1 MAPPQQCAVIGHP
14 AGHSLSPA
22 LHRAAYRALGLD
34 WNYRAIDVAPE
45 DLDDFVRGLDES
57 WRGLSVTMPHKIA
70 IRQYGETDE
79 LVQLVGA
86 GNTLVFTD
94 LAGPS
99 RSPSSPTRSPSLS
112 RGQSASRPAIV
123 RNTDVGGFQLA
134 LAQAGVESADSATI
148 VGNGATAT
156 SAVVALRE
164 LGVERITVLARRPE
178 RAEGLKVFCTTT
190 LGVLCAVRPL
200 EAASILPSDVV
211 VSTVPDGGADAV
223 AGQLAG
229 SAPVVFDSV
238 YDPWPTALAQA
249 AASRGATVLNGLDL
263 LAGQAVEQVR
273 LMTGGEVDFDL
284 LKSAGQEE
292 LNRRAGL

>member
-1 MAPPQQCAVIGHP
+1 MGSPQQCAVIGHP

-34 WNYRAIDVAPE
+34 WSYQAIDVAPE

-57 WRGLSVTMPHKIA
+57 WRGLSVTMPHKVA

-94 LAGPS
+94 LDREAGLDHPS
-99 RSPSSPTRSPSLS
+99 GSPSLS
-112 RGQSASRPAIV
+112 RGSSAPRPAIV

-223 AGQLAG
+223 AEQLAG

-249 AASRGATVLNGLDL
+249 AASHGATVLNGLDL

-273 LMTGGEVDFDL
+273 LMTGGEVGFDL